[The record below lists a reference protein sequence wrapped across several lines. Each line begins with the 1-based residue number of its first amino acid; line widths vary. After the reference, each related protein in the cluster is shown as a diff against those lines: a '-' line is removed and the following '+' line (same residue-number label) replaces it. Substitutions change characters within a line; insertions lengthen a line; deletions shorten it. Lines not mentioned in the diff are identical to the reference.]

1 MDLQFLVEQ
10 PPIYEVLRQ
19 YLTDADK
26 LILRYVVHGIERPK
40 TPQLVSLV
48 VGGDLKLADWAYKQW
63 SNAAPCSRKCKK
75 CSQLPG
81 KAADAA
87 VRHGMLEVVQWW
99 ITRNKNVAPE
109 LLRKATRYGQLEIVK
124 CLYSREL
131 LNKFKNKK
139 EMIENAAYS
148 GSIELVEWLVKDGH
162 EVTKSATVIMAERGH
177 VHLLEWAHLHKIEVK
192 WSVGWDAAAAGRIDV
207 LEWLHKH
214 GKLKSYTMSY
224 AAKTGR
230 IDALEWMYKLGYR
243 PCSSS
248 VHNAIKHGQLRAAK
262 WLLEKGAEWPC
273 NIYAVAYGCD
283 KTFKWVF
290 DNGAP
295 FDEDMC
301 TGAVKDMYYRM
312 LKSAQSS
319 TS

>member
-1 MDLQFLVEQ
+1 MDLHYLFSQ
-10 PPIYEVLRQ
+10 PPIYEVLRSH
-19 YLTDADK
+19 LRDSEMV
-26 LILRYVVHGIERPK
+26 LLRYIVRGIERPK

-48 VGGDLKLADWAYKQW
+48 ISGNLKLADWAHKQW
-63 SNAAPCSRKCKK
+63 FNAAPCSRKCKK
-75 CSQLPG
+75 CIKLPG

-87 VRHGMLEVVQWW
+87 IRHGMLEVVQWW
-99 ITRNKNVAPE
+99 IARNKSIAPE

-131 LNKFKNKK
+131 LNKFKNKE
-139 EMIENAAYS
+139 EMMENAAWS

-162 EVTKSATVIMAERGH
+162 EVTKDATIIMAERGH
-177 VHLLEWAHLHKIEVK
+177 VHLLEWAHLHKIKVK
-192 WSVGWDAAAAGRIDV
+192 WSVGWDAAAAGHINV

-214 GKLKSYTMSY
+214 DKLDSYMMSY
-224 AAKTGR
+224 AAKAGR
-230 IDALEWMYKLGYR
+230 IDVLEWMYKLGYE
-243 PCSSS
+243 PCQSSMHKAVS
-248 VHNAIKHGQLRAAK
+248 YGQLRAAK
-262 WLLEKGAEWPC
+262 WLLKKGVEWPC
-273 NIYAVAYGCD
+273 NIYAAAYGCD

-312 LKSAQSS
+312 LKSAQSAIC
-319 TS
+319 